1 MNFNKDEI
9 NCYIDR
15 YKEITDNITNEL
27 NILKALNYTIN
38 SNIDTIRFNENS
50 CTHKFIEY
58 LTNLDADTDTDL
70 SDEYVAKE
78 VETFLNKL
86 INKIADKVMIRFN
99 SDTDNDK
106 LFTTIFNHD
115 DLNDD
120 ELDGLCK
127 IIIEESLTNV
137 SIASDNKDYI
147 NNNSKEICRY
157 LIKFKLEYNNFTS
170 SIFNDL
176 VNHISLNVHL
186 TVPYECETPTYP
198 DFCKL
203 KLQIYDVGNNLLV
216 EETDYNIETLFIKL
230 FKTFIALQE

>member
-38 SNIDTIRFNENS
+38 SNIDAIRFNENS
-50 CTHKFIEY
+50 CTHKFIKY
-58 LTNLDADTDTDL
+58 LTNLNADTDTDL

-78 VETFLNKL
+78 VETFLNIL
-86 INKIADKVMIRFN
+86 INKISKKVMVRFN
-99 SDTDNDK
+99 SASDNNK
-106 LFTTIFNHD
+106 LFTTIFSHD

-120 ELDGLCK
+120 ELDNLCK
-127 IIIEESLTNV
+127 IIIEESITNI
-137 SIASDNKDYI
+137 SISSDNKDYLS
-147 NNNSKEICRY
+147 NNSKEICRY
-157 LIKFKLEYNNFTS
+157 LIKFKLEYNNFTL
-170 SIFNDL
+170 SIFNEL
-176 VNHISLNVHL
+176 VNHNPLNVYL
-186 TVPYECETPTYP
+186 IVPYECETPTYP

-203 KLQIYDVGNNLLV
+203 KMQIYDISNNLLA

-230 FKTFIALQE
+230 FKTFMAL